1 MEKATLHIKGKV
13 AEVMES
19 KGNLQAKVVCETDYL
34 LISLENAVNMELGE
48 EVHIEGELKIKT
60 IQFKGKVEK

>member
-1 MEKATLHIKGKV
+1 
-13 AEVMES
+13 
-19 KGNLQAKVVCETDYL
+19 VCETDYL